1 VFAVTLALPGMT
13 PQLKTIAILNAGM
26 PMMSI
31 YPILGQR
38 YGKEGICAA
47 ALIAATAVS
56 FFTISGFLWLSGGL
70 RPPDALPPP
79 LEGRLVRRYQRF
91 LADVDTAAGI
101 VTAHCPNT
109 GSMQGC
115 AEPGMR
121 VWLSPATNPA
131 RKLAWTWELV
141 EALPGVV
148 VGMHTGR
155 SNGLVRE
162 AIEAGRVPELA
173 GYATIRPEV
182 KYGAGSR
189 IDLLLQAP
197 GGPTATWRSRTSPP
211 PWRAAW
217 ATSPTPSPPAA
228 PSTCA
233 RWRDGRRR
241 APGGAGLLRAARRRG
256 PRAPRR
262 PHRPGLRPRLRDA
275 LAAGVEVIA
284 LGATVTPDGIEL
296 ERPVAVEVG

>member
-1 VFAVTLALPGMT
+1 MRFPAPL
-13 PQLKTIAILNAGM
+13 
-26 PMMSI
+26 
-31 YPILGQR
+31 
-38 YGKEGICAA
+38 
-47 ALIAATAVS
+47 
-56 FFTISGFLWLSGGL
+56 
-70 RPPDALPPP
+70 
-79 LEGRLVRRYQRF
+79 LEGRLLRRYQRF

-155 SNGLVRE
+155 SNALVRE

-173 GYATIRPEV
+173 GYPTIRPEV

-189 IDLLLQAP
+189 IDLLLTAP
-197 GGPTATWRSRTSPP
+197 GQPDCYVEVKNVTAAVAGRVGYFPDAVTTRGTKHLREMSAMVAAGHRAVLVFCVQRGDVDCVRPADHIDPVYGRT
-211 PWRAAW
+211 
-217 ATSPTPSPPAA
+217 
-228 PSTCA
+228 
-233 RWRDGRRR
+233 
-241 APGGAGLLRAARRRG
+241 LRE
-256 PRAPRR
+256 
-262 PHRPGLRPRLRDA
+262 A

-284 LGATVTPDGIEL
+284 LGATVTLEGIEL
-296 ERPVAVEVG
+296 KRRLAVEAG